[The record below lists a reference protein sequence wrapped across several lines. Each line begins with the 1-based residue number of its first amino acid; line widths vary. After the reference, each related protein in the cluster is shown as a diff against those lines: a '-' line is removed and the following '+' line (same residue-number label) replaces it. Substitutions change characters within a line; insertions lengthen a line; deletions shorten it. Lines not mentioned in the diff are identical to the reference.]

1 MTLVVHVEGVGV
13 IGPGFDGWSATRAA
27 LAGEA
32 PWQAAASV
40 IPPVTLLAANE
51 RRRAGLLVRSSLAVA
66 EQAVEMSGR
75 AAASL
80 PSIFTSSSGDGVN
93 CHTICE
99 TLASDDRSISPT
111 RFHNSVHNAPAGYWT
126 IATQSMTASTSLCAH
141 DASFAAGRLDAC
153 VQVASGADAVLLVAS
168 DSGYPEPLNGVRPIS
183 DVFAIGLVLASAP
196 SERTVAR
203 LSLQLEPTATGAA
216 DRTRLDHVG
225 WESVRSTIPAAR
237 ALNLLLALANA
248 GTTAE
253 PVHIDYL
260 DTLDLIAEVSR

>member
-1 MTLVVHVEGVGV
+1 MKLVVHVDGVG
-13 IGPGFDGWSATRAA
+13 ITGPGFDGWPQTRAI
-27 LAGEA
+27 LADEA
-32 PWQAAASV
+32 AWQSTPAV

-66 EQAVEMSGR
+66 EQAVAMSGR

-93 CHTICE
+93 CHSICE

-141 DASFAAGRLDAC
+141 DASFGAGLLEAC
-153 VQVASGADAVLLVAS
+153 VQIAAGADAVLLVAS

-183 DVFAIGLVLASAP
+183 DVFAVGLVLARKASD
-196 SERTVAR
+196 RTLATLALTLEPATGHAAR
-203 LSLQLEPTATGAA
+203 LE
-216 DRTRLDHVG
+216 LDHAG
-225 WESVRSTIPAAR
+225 WETVRSTIPAAR
-237 ALNLLLALANA
+237 GLNLLLAIANA
-248 GTTAE
+248 TPEAR
-253 PVHIDYL
+253 PVRIEYL
-260 DTLDLIAEVSR
+260 DTLDLLVEVSR